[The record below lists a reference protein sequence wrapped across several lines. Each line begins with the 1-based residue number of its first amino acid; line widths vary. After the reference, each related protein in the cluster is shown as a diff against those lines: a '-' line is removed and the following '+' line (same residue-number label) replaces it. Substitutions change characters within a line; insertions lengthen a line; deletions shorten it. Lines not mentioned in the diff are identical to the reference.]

1 MAGKIKKTEAQGMK
15 AIKREFDLEKMLTS
29 EIQAK
34 VQMETKMMMD
44 KKKREE
50 YKNKCLDQAFSAR
63 KATSDKT
70 RTNNSALSRMDSIK
84 KEARNQI
91 KKKRANMR
99 NKIKNILAG
108 GKRKKRKIAGEI
120 RLIRSAIAKKLI
132 NAGHKGSMSVCVNGM
147 DSAKKRLDYCKN
159 NIVDSYVGFNDC
171 FKEANYGQVCCE
183 NEFGSMQIDSRDK
196 CIKKCDGKLHDSLNG
211 GDFV

>member
-108 GKRKKRKIAGEI
+108 GKRKK
-120 RLIRSAIAKKLI
+120 KK
-132 NAGHKGSMSVCVNGM
+132 NC
-147 DSAKKRLDYCKN
+147 R
-159 NIVDSYVGFNDC
+159 
-171 FKEANYGQVCCE
+171 
-183 NEFGSMQIDSRDK
+183 
-196 CIKKCDGKLHDSLNG
+196 
-211 GDFV
+211 